1 MFHLRRWYYGF
12 DWCTFRWC
20 LDMGRCGQWC
30 KEYNLDRRCNPTH
43 LPIPLLDPCC
53 VTTSGVTHSLINTTL
68 EIVNDAINIP
78 YNIVTTTTV
87 VKHYVALFEANAVTD
102 KTDVE
107 LLTTVQ
113 SVANVDG
120 TSGAIVSEE
129 QLAAG
134 PHDKTINMTFA
145 INASGGATAVNIG
158 TGYVVK
164 VFTMNEGWESGG
176 LGTTTNVPYDQTKS
190 LETQL
195 SEMGMNYASDVDHHF
210 DASGT
215 TASTTV
221 ITDGVSGTIT
231 TTNVT
236 FGNDGEFGY
245 FKQAALGKIQSVPLL
260 YLPDEWT
267 HVIVVK
273 PNSGGYDGLNWYD
286 GGNTYQIHIGNSGLK
301 RIKINHYSG
310 QVGYQDTSIVSD
322 GTFVNFV
329 CICVFTHNRTTNS
342 GKHWIKWNN
351 GSTDIFDTNTASSL
365 NITATNFYYGRSDNS
380 TFDGDF
386 YELAVIKKYFSDDTE
401 LDQIGNYFYYKY
413 YGGGPDSQ
421 STTTNPSI
429 NVLTKEIPIQGY
441 QWVNAEFKS
450 VFGVSTGDAYTL
462 RVSEFGMFGQK
473 YSPADILTGTL
484 TDRDISEDMEIWN
497 GTSSFVHNTL
507 YNRDFT
513 EQFNGITAIFNVQPV
528 GNYDSTKQ
536 VIYPS
541 NANQLINV
549 VFKLTNATSSILQI
563 DLEMNDTSPLGIPG
577 EIDVYFGSTKE
588 EAKNKVNPPQTID
601 LTHLRSSFTTDQS
614 AANGYGELPHTVIE
628 INETS
633 GVWEIVS

>member
-1 MFHLRRWYYGF
+1 MGGTGNYTETNSDVAIFTSLSDNTATPYFGTNTTAVLSSATSYGAG
-12 DWCTFRWC
+12 T
-20 LDMGRCGQWC
+20 
-30 KEYNLDRRCNPTH
+30 
-43 LPIPLLDPCC
+43 I
-53 VTTSGVTHSLINTTL
+53 HSLTHNFTQ
-68 EIVNDAINIP
+68 AI
-78 YNIVTTTTV
+78 
-87 VKHYVALFEANAVTD
+87 A
-102 KTDVE
+102 
-107 LLTTVQ
+107 
-113 SVANVDG
+113 SDG
-120 TSGAIVSEE
+120 T
-129 QLAAG
+129 
-134 PHDKTINMTFA
+134 F
-145 INASGGATAVNIG
+145 VNVLDDG
-158 TGYVVK
+158 TEYVVK
-164 VFTMNEGWESGG
+164 VYALASGWETG
-176 LGTTTNVPYDQTKS
+176 TTNVPYDQNKT

-210 DASGT
+210 DASGA

-245 FKQAALGKIQSVPLL
+245 FKQAALGKIQSVPLF

-273 PNSGGYDGLNWYD
+273 PNTGGYDGLNWYD
-286 GGNTYQIHIGNSGLK
+286 GGNTYQIHIGNSSGVK

-351 GSTDIFDTNTASSL
+351 GSTDVFDTDTASSL

-380 TFDGDF
+380 TFNGDL

-413 YGGGPDSQ
+413 YGGAPDSQ

-429 NVLTKEIPIQGY
+429 NVLTKEIPISGY

-450 VFGVSTGDAYTL
+450 VFGPAADWAYTL

-473 YSPADILTGTL
+473 YSPTDILTGTI
-484 TDRDISEDMEIWN
+484 TDRDLSEEMEIWN
-497 GTSSFVHNTL
+497 GTSNLVHNML

-513 EQFNGITAIFNVQPV
+513 EQFNTVTTIFNVQPA
-528 GNYDSTKQ
+528 GNYDSSKQ

-541 NANQLINV
+541 NGNQLINIA
-549 VFKLTNATSSILQI
+549 FKLTNATSAILQI
-563 DLEMNDTSPLGIPG
+563 DLEMNNSSPLGIPA
-577 EIDVYFGSTKE
+577 EIYVYFGNTKE

-601 LTHLRSSFTTDQS
+601 LTHLRSSFTTTDQ
-614 AANGYGELPHTVIE
+614 LPHTVIE